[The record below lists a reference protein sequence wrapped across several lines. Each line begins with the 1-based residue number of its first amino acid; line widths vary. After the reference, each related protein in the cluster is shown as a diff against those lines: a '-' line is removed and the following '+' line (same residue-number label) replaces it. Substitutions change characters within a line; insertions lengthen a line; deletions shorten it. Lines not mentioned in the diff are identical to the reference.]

1 MDANKLDEI
10 NALVERNRAEEEAAA
25 DTADGGNT
33 AAEAASTVKPQV
45 QAGESAIGDYRRNAR
60 RFALMGAAGIVLGL
74 LVLLLL
80 RQQNNPVMI
89 LAAVVMLGGA
99 LFMVTGLSALRPDG
113 MARAFAQVAAM
124 QPTTAQM
131 QDLLEAL
138 KGIRFTGLRGPVRQ
152 QILTAVKR
160 YRGFEGYDEA
170 LADQIEQIASNARKR
185 SVL

>member
-1 MDANKLDEI
+1 MSDKLDEI
-10 NALVERNRAEEEAAA
+10 NALVERNRVHEAGPADDRADENASAAA
-25 DTADGGNT
+25 P
-33 AAEAASTVKPQV
+33 KPPV
-45 QAGESAIGDYRRNAR
+45 AAGESAIGDYRRNAR
-60 RFALMGAAGIVLGL
+60 RFALIGAAGIVLGL
-74 LVLLLL
+74 LVLMLL
-80 RQQNNPVMI
+80 RQQNNPLMI

-113 MARAFAQVAAM
+113 MARAFAQVAAL

-152 QILTAVKR
+152 QILTAVSR

-170 LADQIEQIASNARKR
+170 LADQIEQIAAHTRKR
-185 SVL
+185 SML